1 LTALRADPHNRVT
14 WLQLAQHY
22 MAQGHSAAVLECF
35 TRARGLFRTS
45 VVDYVALTLKQIE
58 WQYRSEQYLK
68 ALKACDELLQHCVA
82 QHYPVPAVLYVIQAL
97 VAANLNHKSKIQ
109 PALTRALAADPSLA
123 QLPLVTVL
131 QQYAP

>member
-1 LTALRADPHNRVT
+1 
-14 WLQLAQHY
+14 
-22 MAQGHSAAVLECF
+22 
-35 TRARGLFRTS
+35 
-45 VVDYVALTLKQIE
+45 
-58 WQYRSEQYLK
+58 
-68 ALKACDELLQHCVA
+68 
-82 QHYPVPAVLYVIQAL
+82 VPAVLYVIQAL